1 MKITIETET
10 EKLVLE
16 TFREKEQIK
25 EQIKE
30 QLPIFK
36 EKAPIKK
43 PKYINYEK
51 AKDTILSQSGEFM
64 FEDIVKKIKDVPKGS
79 IGNALRFLY
88 KHERVK
94 KVDTIRGRT
103 RWKVVSEP
111 KVGDITRE
119 DRKNIIATIK
129 S

>member
-16 TFREKEQIK
+16 TFSEKVQTKEQT
-25 EQIKE
+25 KE
-30 QLPIFK
+30 QLPIIK

-51 AKDTILSQSGEFM
+51 AKDAILSQPGEFM
-64 FEDIVKKIKDVPKGS
+64 FEDIIKKLKDVPKGS

-88 KHERVK
+88 KHERIQKVK
-94 KVDTIRGRT
+94 TIRGRV

-119 DRKNIIATIK
+119 DRKNIIATIQ